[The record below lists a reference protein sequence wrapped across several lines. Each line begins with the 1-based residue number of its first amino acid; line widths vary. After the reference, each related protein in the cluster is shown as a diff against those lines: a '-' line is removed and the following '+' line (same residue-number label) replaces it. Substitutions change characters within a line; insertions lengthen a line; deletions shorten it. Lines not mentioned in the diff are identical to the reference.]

1 MTSINLIAPLEIA
14 KVVAFVAYVA
24 STIGVIVGVYW
35 EGDQFPTERQQ
46 LGWRVLV
53 ASLAFDTFFTIIIFG
68 VDGWINVIQRGEII
82 TLETRLAA
90 RTLSDTQAADIKNRA
105 AQFQSQTFQVITYW
119 DDDECMEIANR
130 VADMLIAAGWQIDQP
145 KQFTGLFGVL
155 KVVSDTGGSKRTHE
169 AVAALVDALNAN
181 GIAAAPKDNIN
192 PVPTD
197 KIQISVGIKP

>member
-1 MTSINLIAPLEIA
+1 
-14 KVVAFVAYVA
+14 
-24 STIGVIVGVYW
+24 
-35 EGDQFPTERQQ
+35 
-46 LGWRVLV
+46 
-53 ASLAFDTFFTIIIFG
+53 
-68 VDGWINVIQRGEII
+68 
-82 TLETRLAA
+82 
-90 RTLSDTQAADIKNRA
+90 
-105 AQFQSQTFQVITYW
+105 
-119 DDDECMEIANR
+119 MEIANR

-155 KVVSDTGGSKRTHE
+155 TGVKVVSDTGGSKRTHE